1 LAERELFALLF
12 LAHGVTSVRD
22 TGSVL
27 SSLAGHQRRIA
38 TGSLAGPRLFRCGPV
53 LDGEPPTWPGSRVVR
68 DAPEA
73 ERAVAELADAGVDCI
88 KLYNRLDPSV
98 SAALQAAASSRGFP
112 VVAHVPFQAS
122 LAALRG
128 VEVQHLMGLTAN
140 WWTVTPERIAW
151 YVETSRSAGIAHT
164 PTLWAFARHAAIG
177 EGGAAA
183 LPEAALLPR
192 HHRELLWNPSRNPVA
207 LSLSPAGGSTIPAR
221 VPVMEQVVLA
231 LHRAGVPVRVGSD
244 AGNLFVVPGAGLH
257 GELRMLVEAGLDPE
271 LVWEM
276 ATRGGAEALGREGL
290 GVLREGALADLL
302 VFRQDPTRD
311 LDELACLEAVVADG
325 RLYPREALDAAL
337 ARWRAHFEGR
347 LYRALSSLAAR
358 AVLWWSAPTSQEGRR
373 PRLRGRPGPSGS
385 EPTGG

>member
-1 LAERELFALLF
+1 
-12 LAHGVTSVRD
+12 
-22 TGSVL
+22 
-27 SSLAGHQRRIA
+27 
-38 TGSLAGPRLFRCGPV
+38 
-53 LDGEPPTWPGSRVVR
+53 VR